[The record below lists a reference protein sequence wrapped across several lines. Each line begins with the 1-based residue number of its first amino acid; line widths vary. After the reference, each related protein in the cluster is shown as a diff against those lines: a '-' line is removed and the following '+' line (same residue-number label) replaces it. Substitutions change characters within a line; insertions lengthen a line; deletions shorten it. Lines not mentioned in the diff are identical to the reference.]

1 MISGFLYR
9 RFAIKLRSDKGSH
22 PHPDGLN
29 KVLHFVWSDKEVVD
43 QMKPTTSASGFCSPK
58 DLQKLARLATRVIMN
73 RIIPNGQGTPRRLL
87 PVAPPPFSFSR
98 PR

>member
-1 MISGFLYR
+1 M
-9 RFAIKLRSDKGSH
+9 
-22 PHPDGLN
+22 
-29 KVLHFVWSDKEVVD
+29 D
-43 QMKPTTSASGFCSPK
+43 QLKPTTAGVGGCSPK

-73 RIIPNGQGTPRRLL
+73 RIILNGHGTPRRLL